1 MATMNISLPDKL
13 KAFVEDRVA
22 EGSYANVSD
31 YVRDILR
38 KEQDAKSYKAYL
50 QESIEASLKSPVSD
64 FVRSDMLNRMRKS
77 AG

>member
-22 EGSYANVSD
+22 EGHYANVSD

-38 KEQDAKSYKAYL
+38 REQERHKANS
-50 QESIEASLKSPVSD
+50 QNTKDGEAGDISD
-64 FVRSDMLNRMRKS
+64 VIRRDKVT
-77 AG
+77 